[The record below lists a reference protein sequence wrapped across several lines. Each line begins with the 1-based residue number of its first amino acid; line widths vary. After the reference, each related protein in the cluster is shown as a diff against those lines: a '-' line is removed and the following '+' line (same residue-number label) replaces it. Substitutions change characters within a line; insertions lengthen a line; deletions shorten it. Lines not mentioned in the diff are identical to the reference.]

1 METLIDMKFQPT
13 HRPGGKSHQ
22 NNLQIFKR
30 HKPIRKKESWSGD
43 NSNTI
48 LKAGE
53 EMGE

>member
-1 METLIDMKFQPT
+1 MELQPT

-22 NNLQIFKR
+22 NDNSQIFKR

-48 LKAGE
+48 LKVGE